1 MGRQAIH
8 QKWFQLSHMSELTEY
23 LQSIP
28 SFELTKK
35 IALQI
40 SEESF
45 PTNPMRMVVEN
56 FITQTK
62 SFMQDVYD
70 ELQPELE
77 IHSYNYPFMTARIPF
92 VSYESSNG
100 CETFARI
107 QSRLRKIPGLKA
119 RYSPRKIQSPV
130 IPIILPGVD
139 YSAESLVNSLVLENE
154 GLPDKDRKSTRLNSS
169 HRTIS
174 YAVFCLKKKK

>member
-23 LQSIP
+23 LQSVP

-45 PTNPMRMVVEN
+45 ATNPMRIVIEN
-56 FITQTK
+56 FITQTR
-62 SFMQDVYD
+62 SFMQDVYN

-77 IHSYNYPFMTARIPF
+77 IHSYNYPFITARIPF
-92 VSYESSNG
+92 VNYESSNG
-100 CETFARI
+100 RETFARI
-107 QSRLRKIPGLKA
+107 QSRLRRIPGLKA

-139 YSAESLVNSLVLENE
+139 YSAESLVNSLALQHEA
-154 GLPDKDRKSTRLNSS
+154 LPNKPKLDRHTL
-169 HRTIS
+169 TP
-174 YAVFCLKKKK
+174 FP